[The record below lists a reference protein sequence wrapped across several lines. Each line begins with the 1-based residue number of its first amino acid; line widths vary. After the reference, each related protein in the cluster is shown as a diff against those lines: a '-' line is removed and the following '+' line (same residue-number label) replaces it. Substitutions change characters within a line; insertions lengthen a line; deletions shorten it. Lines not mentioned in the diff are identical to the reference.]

1 MNREHVPLL
10 VVNNTLAL
18 YARFAALQ
26 ERSFMMKQFRTPL
39 GIPLLALV
47 LAGCGA
53 NTDTAAPSQ
62 VAARVGSYEITVH
75 QVNAELARLGG
86 VAGAQVKQAGSA
98 ILERLIDQELL
109 VAHAE
114 EQKIDRDPAVMAALD
129 AARREVVARA
139 YVERITAQVA
149 DPQTSEVE
157 AFYRDNPELFSKRR
171 IYALRELR
179 VSVPAGRETDLRAVA
194 DKATSLDE
202 IIAWLRR
209 EDLTFKADSALKPAE
224 ELPLDLVKQLARMKD
239 GEIGV
244 LALPGVVTVVQI
256 AATREQPIDAV
267 GAAPFIERYL
277 TNLRKQMLAREALG
291 RLRGRAN
298 IQYVGDFA
306 PASADGATAV
316 TAPGSA
322 PAAAL
327 SQAALDKGA
336 GGLK

>member
-1 MNREHVPLL
+1 
-10 VVNNTLAL
+10 
-18 YARFAALQ
+18 
-26 ERSFMMKQFRTPL
+26 MMKQFRAWFGT
-39 GIPLLALV
+39 PLLALV
-47 LAGCGA
+47 LAGCGDKSEPPVA
-53 NTDTAAPSQ
+53 SQ

-75 QVNAELARLGG
+75 QVNAELARLGS
-86 VAGAQVKQAGSA
+86 VAGDQVKQASGA

-109 VAHAE
+109 VANAE
-114 EQKIDRDPAVMAALD
+114 EQKIDRDPAVMATLD

-139 YVERITAQVA
+139 YVERVTAQVA
-149 DPQTSEVE
+149 EPQASEVE
-157 AFYRDNPELFSKRR
+157 TFYRDNPELFSKRR

-179 VSVPAGRETDLRAVA
+179 VAVPAGREADLRAVA
-194 DKATSLDE
+194 DKAASLDE

-209 EDLTFKADSALKPAE
+209 ESLTFKADSALKPAE

-239 GEIGV
+239 GDIGV

-277 TNLRKQMLAREALG
+277 TNLRKQALAREELG
-291 RLRGRAN
+291 RLRERAN

-306 PASADGATAV
+306 PASAAAANPVSLPT
-316 TAPGSA
+316 SA
-322 PAAAL
+322 SAAAL
-327 SQAALDKGA
+327 SQAAMDKGA